1 MYGLF
6 GFVNRGV
13 ASTGAT
19 YSIYGLVPFDSDQD
33 DEPAVGAW
41 IIWRTDGSFTTWAV
55 NG

>member
-6 GFVNRGV
+6 GFVNRGTT
-13 ASTGAT
+13 STGGSYA
-19 YSIYGLVPFDSDQD
+19 IYGLVPFGSDQD

-41 IIWRTDGSFTTWAV
+41 IIWRSDGSFTTHGV